1 MVLRLTLSAA
11 IYGGISRPCVH
22 IQLDLDE
29 VARQVRFPGGKK
41 IDATSNHEALRNDW
55 RLDCDNERLAKMGLS

>member
-1 MVLRLTLSAA
+1 MVLRLTSSAA

-29 VARQVRFPGGKK
+29 VARQVRFPSGRK

-55 RLDCDNERLAKMGLS
+55 R